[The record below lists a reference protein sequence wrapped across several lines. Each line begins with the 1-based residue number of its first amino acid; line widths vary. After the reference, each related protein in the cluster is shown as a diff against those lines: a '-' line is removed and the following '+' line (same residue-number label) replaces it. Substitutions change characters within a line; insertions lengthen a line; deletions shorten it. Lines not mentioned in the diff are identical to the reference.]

1 VGSFKYNPLIGNL
14 KWPMKCMICGTEVEY
29 EAQAS
34 ISDISDSGLTWYTIR
49 RRSIGYPVCK
59 KHRLVCFFLDLPEQV
74 RFVWTVLAFLP
85 IALVISLRKIMLALD
100 IEQQSQTYIMTYFI
114 IISYALV
121 FAYLF
126 LSKRLLPVR
135 LSHIENN
142 VLKVSIKDE
151 GLYLEVMNM
160 NKDLIYS
167 K

>member
-1 VGSFKYNPLIGNL
+1 
-14 KWPMKCMICGTEVEY
+14 
-29 EAQAS
+29 
-34 ISDISDSGLTWYTIR
+34 
-49 RRSIGYPVCK
+49 
-59 KHRLVCFFLDLPEQV
+59 
-74 RFVWTVLAFLP
+74 
-85 IALVISLRKIMLALD
+85 MLALD